1 MTLFFCLQFSVMA
14 SEWNP
19 NEGMLA
25 DQVLQADGQS
35 EWVTARRLA
44 QELLDEQPNS
54 YVGHHV
60 LGRAFWLGEGDYARA
75 SFHLRKSLDIYAS
88 TYESTTDPPWRLES
102 EGWWSLRIVTGDM
115 GDFEE
120 EPDLIDVYNQKQ
132 VGYHERFGTAY
143 NALMAERGW
152 PTYEIGAFLGGSL
165 LGTAGNASE
174 SNWQTSLGWNVLCAT
189 AGEEGLRQESMDAC
203 SSALHHAQESNAG
216 VAVDASN
223 ASNAAMA
230 VLDFDKVEEY
240 ARLSTRSGDGTTVSA
255 WINLIHLYLAQGRA
269 DAAIEA
275 VSGALDS
282 LASEEPAMRLQKR
295 ADVDGAFALVLL
307 ASTKSRVLLRRL
319 IRLLNTL
326 IEEA

>member
-1 MTLFFCLQFSVMA
+1 MA
-14 SEWNP
+14 
-19 NEGMLA
+19 
-25 DQVLQADGQS
+25 
-35 EWVTARRLA
+35 T
-44 QELLDEQPNS
+44 
-54 YVGHHV
+54 H
-60 LGRAFWLGEGDYARA
+60 
-75 SFHLRKSLDIYAS
+75 
-88 TYESTTDPPWRLES
+88 
-102 EGWWSLRIVTGDM
+102 
-115 GDFEE
+115 
-120 EPDLIDVYNQKQ
+120 
-132 VGYHERFGTAY
+132 
-143 NALMAERGW
+143 
-152 PTYEIGAFLGGSL
+152 EIGTFLGGSL
-165 LGTAGNASE
+165 LGTARE
-174 SNWQTSLGWNVLCAT
+174 SHQRATGRLPWGGMSCAQL

-307 ASTKSRVLLRRL
+307 ASGQEQNAFEKDRQSS
-319 IRLLNTL
+319 
-326 IEEA
+326 